1 MTSSTSNGLGYDPQ
15 VPIPVRRWVGWALLL
30 LGVGEVFWVIYL
42 MFNQARA
49 VRVFHLHAVTLGVGG
64 VTTVVAACAAV
75 ALIRESRAA
84 AWLAISTATLIG
96 FMGAFVGLSRADYH
110 AGIGHALTEVVALGG
125 IGTCLAAATAYL
137 LLSQRGVGR
146 YRHWLALGM
155 VGVAAGMLIR
165 MGVALGSASTQTVIH
180 ARAIVVVLDTGE
192 TAALICAGIGVL
204 RQRVR
209 LTYVAGTIA
218 ATLLLLDALT
228 NLLVVPSGPAF
239 QAALFYLIVGEL
251 PSTAVAIIA
260 ARAAGTALPAKL

>member
-1 MTSSTSNGLGYDPQ
+1 
-15 VPIPVRRWVGWALLL
+15 
-30 LGVGEVFWVIYL
+30 
-42 MFNQARA
+42 
-49 VRVFHLHAVTLGVGG
+49 
-64 VTTVVAACAAV
+64 
-75 ALIRESRAA
+75 
-84 AWLAISTATLIG
+84 
-96 FMGAFVGLSRADYH
+96 
-110 AGIGHALTEVVALGG
+110 
-125 IGTCLAAATAYL
+125 
-137 LLSQRGVGR
+137 
-146 YRHWLALGM
+146 M